1 MEKLL
6 NEIKKNSI
14 MNINNKYNLIYSV
27 LEKIYSIYQFN
38 KFEYIISHLIGT
50 NTITLSQ
57 YIDLHNKYL
66 ERNKYL
72 YIFEITELRSFREKW
87 QIRCDSWYGANRSL
101 LVRPGKI
108 PAGQWNEAGACKS
121 PSRKKV
127 ERTGR
132 Q

>member
-87 QIRCDSWYGANRSL
+87 SQRHLNEVVSELQRPNTSL
-101 LVRPGKI
+101 DP
-108 PAGQWNEAGACKS
+108 E
-121 PSRKKV
+121 
-127 ERTGR
+127 
-132 Q
+132 